1 MTWVRLNVGGEMV
14 ETSLATVTKYQDSH
28 LAKMF
33 LSVQE
38 NGVNEEMET
47 VEDSP
52 SSVKELGKEEMY
64 NIVYNID
71 CDPQS
76 FKLILSWLRYSDF
89 ITSGCMKDLSKRFFQ
104 VWSCSTNFSGL

>member
-1 MTWVRLNVGGEMV
+1 M
-14 ETSLATVTKYQDSH
+14 ETSLATVTKYPDSH

-38 NGVNEEMET
+38 NNTNEDMET
-47 VEDSP
+47 TESSP
-52 SSVKELGKEEMY
+52 SFVKDLKKEEMF

-76 FKLILSWLRYSDF
+76 FKLILSWLRYS
-89 ITSGCMKDLSKRFFQ
+89 K
-104 VWSCSTNFSGL
+104 

>member
-1 MTWVRLNVGGEMV
+1 MTWVRLNVGGEMM
-14 ETSLATVTKYQDSH
+14 ETSLATVTKYPDSH

-38 NGVNEEMET
+38 NGANEEMET
-47 VEDSP
+47 AESSP
-52 SSVKELGKEEMY
+52 SFEKDLKKEEMY

-76 FKLILSWLRYSDF
+76 FKLILSWLRY
-89 ITSGCMKDLSKRFFQ
+89 T
-104 VWSCSTNFSGL
+104 